1 MSSTRLSAVTS
12 ITAVLS
18 LTACGASTA
27 TPTGTSP
34 NPVSAQVVSVSPAGG
49 ATAVSTS
56 ASVVVTFSRPMH
68 AAAASYLTLHS
79 GSLTGPMVAGRGAW
93 SGDSTQFTFSPD
105 SMMAAH
111 ATYVLHM
118 GGAMLDAAG
127 DTVSLSRCAQ
137 FGGQAATAGMMGG
150 GMMGGSEMGPGW
162 QTPGT
167 NTYGMTF
174 TFTTQ

>member
-1 MSSTRLSAVTS
+1 MANTLLWPAASMA
-12 ITAVLS
+12 AVLS
-18 LTACGASTA
+18 LTACGGGTA
-27 TPTGTSP
+27 TPTGPSS

-49 ATAVSTS
+49 AAAVSTS

-79 GSLTGPMVAGRGAW
+79 GSLSGPTVAGRGMW
-93 SGDSTQFTFSPD
+93 SGDSTQFTFAPD
-105 SMMAAH
+105 SMMAAR

-127 DTVSLSRCAQ
+127 DTVSLTRCAQ
-137 FGGQAATAGMMGG
+137 FGGQAATAGMMSG